1 MFFQVFIANRDT
13 PPFRRFQH
21 NYWSYES
28 NWSASYSPGIYRLS
42 IFFILYAIGT
52 LYYTITAP
60 SYLFIGIIIIPLF
73 NYMGIGIIKQ
83 WPEVKQAIIVVS
95 ILLFAGAMADITTAI
110 FLEDISK
117 SLSAISILNII
128 VRLMLYPL
136 VWFYFR
142 NEKVKT
148 YFEPAA

>member
-1 MFFQVFIANRDT
+1 
-13 PPFRRFQH
+13 
-21 NYWSYES
+21 
-28 NWSASYSPGIYRLS
+28 
-42 IFFILYAIGT
+42 
-52 LYYTITAP
+52 
-60 SYLFIGIIIIPLF
+60 
-73 NYMGIGIIKQ
+73 
-83 WPEVKQAIIVVS
+83 
-95 ILLFAGAMADITTAI
+95 MADITTAI